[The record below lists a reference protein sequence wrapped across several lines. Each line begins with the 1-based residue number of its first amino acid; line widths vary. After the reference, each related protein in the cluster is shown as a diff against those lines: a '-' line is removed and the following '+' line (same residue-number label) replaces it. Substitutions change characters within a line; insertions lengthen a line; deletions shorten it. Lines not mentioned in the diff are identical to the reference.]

1 MQAMEE
7 SQKQLEEM
15 KKALSDNDTHI
26 QLSNLERRWQV
37 INLNTLIDFCCHSK
51 QINDFCDCC
60 GDAEEDNHYTLV
72 AHHTISRTFVLV
84 MM

>member
-7 SQKQLEEM
+7 SQKQLEEI

-37 INLNTLIDFCCHSK
+37 VSPTIILI
-51 QINDFCDCC
+51 IT
-60 GDAEEDNHYTLV
+60 AVT
-72 AHHTISRTFVLV
+72 
-84 MM
+84 

>member
-7 SQKQLEEM
+7 SQKQLEEI

-37 INLNTLIDFCCHSK
+37 VSPTIILI
-51 QINDFCDCC
+51 IT
-60 GDAEEDNHYTLV
+60 AVTLV
-72 AHHTISRTFVLV
+72 IDKKILSLIFMV
-84 MM
+84 MKLI

>member
-1 MQAMEE
+1 MEE

-37 INLNTLIDFCCHSK
+37 IIILIFPIIVD
-51 QINDFCDCC
+51 
-60 GDAEEDNHYTLV
+60 LV
-72 AHHTISRTFVLV
+72 IHNKIVEMLKKIIIRFWLITTQYQEQSSW
-84 MM
+84 

>member
-7 SQKQLEEM
+7 SQKQLEEI

-37 INLNTLIDFCCHSK
+37 VFFTVRDIIKSN
-51 QINDFCDCC
+51 
-60 GDAEEDNHYTLV
+60 
-72 AHHTISRTFVLV
+72 
-84 MM
+84 

>member
-7 SQKQLEEM
+7 SQKQLEEI

-37 INLNTLIDFCCHSK
+37 VSP
-51 QINDFCDCC
+51 
-60 GDAEEDNHYTLV
+60 
-72 AHHTISRTFVLV
+72 TIILF
-84 MM
+84 

>member
-7 SQKQLEEM
+7 SQKQLEEI

-37 INLNTLIDFCCHSK
+37 VSPTIILI
-51 QINDFCDCC
+51 IT
-60 GDAEEDNHYTLV
+60 AVTLV
-72 AHHTISRTFVLV
+72 IDNKIMSLIFMV
-84 MM
+84 MKMI

>member
-7 SQKQLEEM
+7 SQKQLEEI

-37 INLNTLIDFCCHSK
+37 VSPTIILI
-51 QINDFCDCC
+51 IT
-60 GDAEEDNHYTLV
+60 AVTLV
-72 AHHTISRTFVLV
+72 IDIKIMSLIFMV
-84 MM
+84 MKLI

>member
-7 SQKQLEEM
+7 SQKQLEDI

-37 INLNTLIDFCCHSK
+37 VSPTIILIITAVS
-51 QINDFCDCC
+51 
-60 GDAEEDNHYTLV
+60 LV
-72 AHHTISRTFVLV
+72 LDKKMKSLIFMV
-84 MM
+84 MKLI

>member
-7 SQKQLEEM
+7 SQKQLEEI

-37 INLNTLIDFCCHSK
+37 VSPTIILI
-51 QINDFCDCC
+51 IT
-60 GDAEEDNHYTLV
+60 AVTLV
-72 AHHTISRTFVLV
+72 IDKKIMSLIFMV
-84 MM
+84 MKMI

>member
-1 MQAMEE
+1 MEE

-37 INLNTLIDFCCHSK
+37 TILNTLFVVIQNIIMSVTAVEMLK
-51 QINDFCDCC
+51 RIIII
-60 GDAEEDNHYTLV
+60 LWL
-72 AHHTISRTFVLV
+72 ISTQYQEQLS
-84 MM
+84 

>member
-37 INLNTLIDFCCHSK
+37 IFFNTLIVFCCHSK
-51 QINDFCDCC
+51 HNHVCDC
-60 GDAEEDNHYTLV
+60 
-72 AHHTISRTFVLV
+72 R
-84 MM
+84 

>member
-7 SQKQLEEM
+7 SQKQLEEI

-37 INLNTLIDFCCHSK
+37 VSPTIILIITAVSLV
-51 QINDFCDCC
+51 I
-60 GDAEEDNHYTLV
+60 DNKIMSL
-72 AHHTISRTFVLV
+72 IF
-84 MM
+84 

>member
-7 SQKQLEEM
+7 SQKQLEEI

-37 INLNTLIDFCCHSK
+37 VSPTIILI
-51 QINDFCDCC
+51 IT
-60 GDAEEDNHYTLV
+60 AVTLV
-72 AHHTISRTFVLV
+72 IDNKIMSLIFMV
-84 MM
+84 MKLI

>member
-7 SQKQLEEM
+7 SQKQLEEI

-37 INLNTLIDFCCHSK
+37 VSPTIILI
-51 QINDFCDCC
+51 IT
-60 GDAEEDNHYTLV
+60 AVTLV
-72 AHHTISRTFVLV
+72 IDKKIMSLIFMV
-84 MM
+84 MKLI

>member
-7 SQKQLEEM
+7 SQKQLEEI

-37 INLNTLIDFCCHSK
+37 VFITVRDIIKS
-51 QINDFCDCC
+51 
-60 GDAEEDNHYTLV
+60 
-72 AHHTISRTFVLV
+72 S
-84 MM
+84 

>member
-7 SQKQLEEM
+7 SQKQLEEI

-37 INLNTLIDFCCHSK
+37 VFITVRDIIKSN
-51 QINDFCDCC
+51 
-60 GDAEEDNHYTLV
+60 
-72 AHHTISRTFVLV
+72 
-84 MM
+84 

>member
-7 SQKQLEEM
+7 SQKQLEEI

-37 INLNTLIDFCCHSK
+37 VSPTIILI
-51 QINDFCDCC
+51 IT
-60 GDAEEDNHYTLV
+60 AVTLV
-72 AHHTISRTFVLV
+72 IDKKIMSLILV
-84 MM
+84 VMKLI

>member
-1 MQAMEE
+1 MIRFSKIVSEQAMEE

-37 INLNTLIDFCCHSK
+37 RNK
-51 QINDFCDCC
+51 QT
-60 GDAEEDNHYTLV
+60 HK
-72 AHHTISRTFVLV
+72 R
-84 MM
+84 